1 MLQEYFKIVK
11 NKKTANELV
20 KVSDIFEVINQQ
32 VGQSLVSKR
41 FRQHYNFVTLYENLL
56 TGWLLLEYNTV
67 EMKKA
72 TFSFNKNKIFY
83 KEEFFVWRA

>member
-56 TGWLLLEYNTV
+56 TG
-67 EMKKA
+67 
-72 TFSFNKNKIFY
+72 
-83 KEEFFVWRA
+83 

>member
-11 NKKTANELV
+11 NKKTANELE
-20 KVSDIFEVINQQ
+20 KVTDIFGVINQQ
-32 VGQSLVSKR
+32 VCKTRISKR

-56 TGWLLLEYNTV
+56 TIWLLLEYNTF
-67 EMKKA
+67 EMKKE

>member
-11 NKKTANELV
+11 NKKTANELE
-20 KVSDIFEVINQQ
+20 KVTDIFEVINQQ
-32 VGQSLVSKR
+32 VRQVLISKR
-41 FRQHYNFVTLYENLL
+41 FHQYYNFVTLYENLL
-56 TGWLLLEYNTV
+56 TSWLLLEYNTV